1 MAYIDKKV
9 KHRNPTKEEIDVY
22 NTINNA
28 KDKSGVY
35 HKTCFHLHT
44 PASYDYKLRQD
55 WSAGQYIDVSDAELF
70 ALCQTERIILPQLTL
85 EDIVDEQIKLYSNKK
100 EFLSYLLLAERLIY
114 NKIEIVL
121 VADHNT
127 IEGVAKL
134 KHAVEWISS
143 NKFGRC
149 KPIILLG
156 IEISCADK
164 NHVVG
169 LFEDTEH
176 NRNKIK
182 GLLDEK
188 LISVE
193 DGVYVTSFDVLNFI
207 DSCNAI
213 GYIAHIN
220 SSDILTKGVFSS
232 GYKSK
237 LFDVHTSKYIGLSN
251 LAVLDRVAGQIRT
264 YRKAPVKFV
273 LDNDAHDI
281 DSVEM
286 NCFWLKG
293 GSCSYSMVREALNDY
308 NISVEFEKP
317 QYERQYIKGLLIKNR
332 GTGFLQNKDGN
343 HLCVHFSDALNCL
356 IGGRGT
362 GKSSILELLEYGLSQ
377 YSRNEFGLENICN
390 YASLWIL
397 YQYENDEYLIRMDM
411 PQKEYP
417 DDHIMSCFG
426 QNYDRK
432 YAYKF
437 SFNSKEVQRFASQHY
452 LHVMKI
458 IPDQGNWSI
467 ENVSNQRETLTNFFD
482 TKYSI
487 NELVNTAS
495 SLEMHFFIL
504 DTLLKNHTL
513 ASFDDMSSFRKKSGL
528 AKMLNRAEEILQA
541 RRHEVEK
548 VIVPFNEQCR
558 GILRITYGQA
568 IYRTVLDFY
577 GIIFGDRLNERAW
590 YKRKN
595 ITREDVC
602 DYLTELFVTTGPI
615 QFLNMV
621 LEENTTFAQS
631 TVHIKKYCTPL
642 NTAMIDRGI
651 SELMPTD
658 VDEILKEL
666 FGLLVSDANI
676 GYIKEYFKRY
686 ITEIE
691 SFELEFN
698 INNREGGNQQEV
710 YRRIQELSLGQ
721 KVVAML
727 SFVLAYSDYSEDYR
741 PLIIDQPEDNLDNQ
755 YIYKNLVNQLRQIKK
770 KRQVIIATHN
780 ATIVTNAK
788 ADLVCVME
796 SDNTHGW
803 VETSGYP
810 SDIKIKKK
818 ILNHLEGGKDSFLHK
833 MEIYKNVIS

>member
-1 MAYIDKKV
+1 MAYIDKKP
-9 KHRNPTKEEIDVY
+9 KHRNPTKEEIAVY
-22 NTINNA
+22 NAINNA

-44 PASYDYKLRQD
+44 PASYDYRLRRD
-55 WSAGQYIDVSDAELF
+55 WSAGQYVEVSDAELF
-70 ALCQTERIILPQLTL
+70 ALCQKERIILPQLSL
-85 EDIVDEQIKLYSNKK
+85 EDIVDEQIESYSNKK
-100 EFLSYLLLAERLIY
+100 EFLSYLLLAERLICS
-114 NKIEIVL
+114 NIEIVL

-127 IEGVAKL
+127 IEGVPKL
-134 KHAVEWISS
+134 KYAIEWIST
-143 NKFGRC
+143 NKLGRC

-188 LISVE
+188 LISLE

-281 DSVEM
+281 DGVEM

-343 HLCVHFSDALNCL
+343 PLCVHFSDALNCL

-362 GKSSILELLEYGLSQ
+362 GKSSILELLEFGLSQ
-377 YSRNEFGLENICN
+377 YSRNEFALENICN

-397 YQYENDEYLIRMDM
+397 YQYENNEYLIRIDM

-432 YAYKF
+432 FAYKF
-437 SFNSKEVQRFASQHY
+437 SFNSKAVQRFASQHY
-452 LHVMKI
+452 LHVMKL
-458 IPDQGNWSI
+458 IPHEGKWII
-467 ENVSNQRETLTNFFD
+467 ENVSNQKETLTNFFD

-487 NELVNTAS
+487 NELVNT
-495 SLEMHFFIL
+495 
-504 DTLLKNHTL
+504 
-513 ASFDDMSSFRKKSGL
+513 
-528 AKMLNRAEEILQA
+528 
-541 RRHEVEK
+541 
-548 VIVPFNEQCR
+548 
-558 GILRITYGQA
+558 
-568 IYRTVLDFY
+568 
-577 GIIFGDRLNERAW
+577 
-590 YKRKN
+590 
-595 ITREDVC
+595 
-602 DYLTELFVTTGPI
+602 
-615 QFLNMV
+615 
-621 LEENTTFAQS
+621 
-631 TVHIKKYCTPL
+631 
-642 NTAMIDRGI
+642 
-651 SELMPTD
+651 
-658 VDEILKEL
+658 
-666 FGLLVSDANI
+666 
-676 GYIKEYFKRY
+676 
-686 ITEIE
+686 
-691 SFELEFN
+691 
-698 INNREGGNQQEV
+698 
-710 YRRIQELSLGQ
+710 
-721 KVVAML
+721 
-727 SFVLAYSDYSEDYR
+727 
-741 PLIIDQPEDNLDNQ
+741 
-755 YIYKNLVNQLRQIKK
+755 
-770 KRQVIIATHN
+770 
-780 ATIVTNAK
+780 
-788 ADLVCVME
+788 
-796 SDNTHGW
+796 
-803 VETSGYP
+803 
-810 SDIKIKKK
+810 
-818 ILNHLEGGKDSFLHK
+818 
-833 MEIYKNVIS
+833 